1 MGVFLTVAYLPH
13 PAFVNTV
20 ISRESSRRPPMIFKP
35 TRCAL
40 QHLFQTTRR
49 LPCRRLLA
57 TMPKNVDL
65 TERRDARSAKTK
77 KLKSYGP
84 PGQVKLHVLGSGAEG
99 APRALYVF
107 TTSAR

>member
-1 MGVFLTVAYLPH
+1 MYPPPLLLP
-13 PAFVNTV
+13 
-20 ISRESSRRPPMIFKP
+20 SG
-35 TRCAL
+35 L
-40 QHLFQTTRR
+40 QLMLQTACR
-49 LPCRRLLA
+49 LPARRLLA

-84 PGQVKLHVLGSGAEG
+84 PGQVKLQVLGTGAEG

-107 TTSAR
+107 TTTAR